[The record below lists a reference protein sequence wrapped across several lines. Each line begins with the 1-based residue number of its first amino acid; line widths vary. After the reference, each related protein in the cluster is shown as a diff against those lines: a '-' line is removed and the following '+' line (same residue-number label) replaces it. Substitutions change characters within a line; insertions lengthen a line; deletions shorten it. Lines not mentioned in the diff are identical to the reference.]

1 MPRVG
6 LAHLL
11 LAFNSNGASRASI
24 EQQRATVARAPKHR
38 PATLPGNN
46 GNNPPSPA
54 HVSMLPTDASST
66 QGMGLGDMFRRE
78 GDQLKPVLRQ
88 LEVPVRAVVLPLADP
103 QASR

>member
-1 MPRVG
+1 
-6 LAHLL
+6 
-11 LAFNSNGASRASI
+11 
-24 EQQRATVARAPKHR
+24 
-38 PATLPGNN
+38 
-46 GNNPPSPA
+46 
-54 HVSMLPTDASST
+54 MLPTDASST